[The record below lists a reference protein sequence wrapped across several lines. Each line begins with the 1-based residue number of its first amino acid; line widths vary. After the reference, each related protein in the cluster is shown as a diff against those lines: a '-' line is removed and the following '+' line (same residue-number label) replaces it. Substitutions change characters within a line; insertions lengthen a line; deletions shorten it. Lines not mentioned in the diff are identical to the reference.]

1 MRFKLGTA
9 RPFESPN
16 VRGHAYNSYEE
27 FPEMSAATMVINGWH
42 GLVKAQATRCFYVVE
57 GEGLFLVSGREFRVE
72 EGDVVMVPR
81 LAPHD
86 MTGKMRL
93 FVVHS
98 PSFHQDMITWL
109 E

>member
-1 MRFKLGTA
+1 MRFKSKSG

-16 VRGHAYNSYEE
+16 VQGRAFNSFDE
-27 FPEMSAATMVINGWH
+27 FPEMSAAEMRIEGWH

-57 GEGLFLVSGREFRVE
+57 GEGLFLIAGREYRVAP
-72 EGDVVMVPR
+72 GDVVMVPR
-81 LAPHD
+81 LMPHD
-86 MTGKMRL
+86 IHGDLRL

-98 PSFHQDMITWL
+98 PSFHPDMVQWL